1 MIYLDNHG
9 STPVDPRWIASSA
22 FCMEHLFANPSSAH
36 SVGKKAKAV
45 IAEAKQ
51 NALSLLE
58 GSGHQAVFTSCA
70 TEALNQLLY
79 SIASKFPGAHVISS
93 ELEHDCVYQTI
104 LHLQKQGK
112 LRVSFCE
119 VDQKGA
125 PSVKSAKELVQP
137 DTKLLC
143 LMGANNETGVRTH
156 LRAFDD
162 LALKHSLFFLID
174 AVAQAGREPLY
185 TPKSAFAQV
194 ISAHKICAPRGAAA
208 ILYDPRFPIVP
219 LLTGGGQQYGL
230 RSGTE
235 NTAAIQS
242 LGLACKDLKENGN
255 SYFAFLK
262 HLQQTF
268 ESSLLSHLPKW
279 AVVNGENRVPSCSNI
294 SFIDCEGEI
303 LLAELDRAQVA
314 VSHGSACSSGALE
327 PSRVLVK
334 MGLPK
339 ERSLSALRFSFS
351 RFNTEEQVLEAVKR
365 VVEAVRKT
373 VH

>member
-1 MIYLDNHG
+1 
-9 STPVDPRWIASSA
+9 
-22 FCMEHLFANPSSAH
+22 MEHFFANPSSVH
-36 SVGKKAKAV
+36 QLGKKAKAL

-51 NALSLLE
+51 NVLSLLGDE
-58 GSGHQAVFTSCA
+58 NYQTIFTSCA
-70 TEALNQLLY
+70 TEALNQALY
-79 SIASKFPGAHVISS
+79 SFARKFPGAHVISS
-93 ELEHDCVYQTI
+93 ELEHDCVYQT
-104 LHLQKQGK
+104 LLNLQKEGK
-112 LRVSFCE
+112 LHVSFCE

-125 PSVKSAKELVQP
+125 PSVKSAKELVRP

-143 LMGANNETGVRTH
+143 FMGANNETGVRTH

-174 AVAQAGREPLY
+174 AVAQVGREPLY
-185 TPKSAFAQV
+185 APKSAFAQV

-208 ILYDPRFPIVP
+208 LLYDQRFPIVP
-219 LLTGGGQQYGL
+219 WLIGGGQQYGL

-235 NTAAIQS
+235 NTAAIHS
-242 LGLACKDLKENGN
+242 LGLACKDLKENGE
-255 SYFAFLK
+255 SYFAFLR

-268 ESSLLSHLPKW
+268 ESSLLALLPEI

-294 SFIDCEGEI
+294 SFLDCEGEI
-303 LLAELDRAQVA
+303 LLAELDREKIA

-339 ERSLSALRFSFS
+339 DRSLSALRFSFS
-351 RFNTEEQVLEAVKR
+351 RLNTEKE
-365 VVEAVRKT
+365 VVEAARRIAEVVKRT
-373 VH
+373 C